1 MKVQSTKPK
10 RLGALLKGLKPI
22 LEAVSLEY
30 IHVAEMLDITPS
42 HLSRL
47 ANLKQGTGQGT
58 IEALCILLHCKEA
71 DLLTEPTDLRIAQI
85 VADFD
90 EAKAV
95 KSRARASHMALT
107 KRQEGAA

>member
-22 LEAVSLEY
+22 LEAVCLEY
-30 IHVAEMLDITPS
+30 ATVAERLGITPA

-58 IEALCILLHCKEA
+58 IEALSRLLHCKDQ
-71 DLLTEPTDLRIAQI
+71 DLLTEPTELRIAQI
-85 VADFD
+85 VADYD